1 MRIQRFIYCLPLLP
15 YLHEYIN
22 TTFLVRFCL
31 LPNQFLLQT
40 IVCIVEYIHI
50 YRYAPYIFT
59 MYRYILRSSLL
70 NFSIELMNPRKMK
83 VSATAVRSA
92 TQFKTPFPSF
102 FSCRLNFDI
111 ITQQAF
117 SNA

>member
-1 MRIQRFIYCLPLLP
+1 MRSICGQQPFHSLRAHQHSSLY
-15 YLHEYIN
+15 
-22 TTFLVRFCL
+22 T
-31 LPNQFLLQT
+31 
-40 IVCIVEYIHI
+40 
-50 YRYAPYIFT
+50 APYIFT

-70 NFSIELMNPRKMK
+70 NFSIGLMNPQKMK

-92 TQFKTPFPSF
+92 TQFKTPSPSF